1 MDQDFLPL
9 DPGED
14 LLGVT
19 SQRRQGLGEGD
30 LPVGTIGEVHI
41 GKEPLATVGNRAHE
55 FSL

>member
-9 DPGED
+9 GPGED
-14 LLGVT
+14 LLGLT
-19 SQRRQGLGEGD
+19 SQRRQGLGEGAR
-30 LPVGTIGEVHI
+30 PIGTIGEVHI